1 MKKIFSLLFFI
12 ILIFQFSFAQTE
24 KTHSVSEKY
33 TKAMHA
39 YYVKNYIEA
48 HKLFEEFIESYNLID
63 ELNATAK
70 YYSADALL
78 NLGETDAAAEGFE
91 FIANNYDWSSFRDEA
106 LYNLGLIYFQQ
117 EKYSLCRSIL
127 RLLLEEY
134 PSSEF
139 AGSSFYWIGE
149 SYTKENKQNEAI
161 RFLEEAVNKKKNNN
175 YVDYSIFT
183 LASTY
188 EKTGDYKNAV
198 KYYDQLLSFHSESPL
213 APAAQIRIGICYF
226 KLKDYQSSILELN
239 NPALSSLPDDLYS
252 ESIYL
257 LANSYYRVENYD
269 EAEKTYKEVIQKF
282 PSSDLIEESKYGL
295 AWTYF
300 QQKKYTGAYD
310 LFNELSKNANQD
322 SIAIKS
328 FYWKAEAKRYSGEDE
343 AAFNIYKEFL
353 NKFPNNELA
362 SGVQYQMGVLYFDDK
377 NFDNAQDYLTA
388 SESSPD
394 NSIKIKALTLK
405 GEINL
410 SNKKFIE
417 AKHNFENAI
426 NVQNVP
432 VQLKARA
439 LLGLGSSLYYLKQ
452 YEEAI
457 NYLSDINSKDPEF
470 EKNKVNFY
478 LAESYYALGNY
489 SNALKQY
496 NLVDISDNE
505 VGKFALYGKA
515 YSYFSLGN
523 YSNSASQFSNFIK
536 NYPDDPRALD
546 AKLRLADSYYG
557 SKNFAAASKV
567 YKDIFNFD
575 NGSINDPYTNYQ
587 YAQALFKAGSS
598 QEAIDEF
605 KNLQQKFPTSEYSD
619 KSLYVVG
626 WIYFQQGNFEE
637 AISNYKNVLTI
648 YPNSDLAPIIYYS
661 IGDAYFNLNK
671 YGSAIENYQKVLNSY
686 PNSNYV
692 FDAVNGIQYSY
703 VAEGNP
709 ERAINLIDN
718 FVSKNPGLSFS
729 DQIFF
734 KKGEIYYSQREYEQ
748 AKISYKEFIA
758 NYPNSKLISDAYY
771 WIGKSAQ
778 NLNQNQEAIYNFNRV
793 FNSYPNSESGSAAI
807 IEIGN
812 IYRSAKQFDSAIAN
826 YDRAINKL
834 KNSSRMAEILFL
846 KGQTLSDKQ
855 NIENAYAI
863 FAQIINDYSSSIFA
877 DKSRLE
883 IGIIELAANRYSN
896 ADNFFI
902 PLANSRSDELGAKAQ
917 YFIGISLLEQG
928 KLDSAVAAFTRVR
941 TVFAGYDEWL
951 TKSYLKLGETF
962 TKMEDFEQAK
972 DVYRAVLS
980 KHKGDEFGQEAQKKL
995 RELQ

>member
-1 MKKIFSLLFFI
+1 MKKIFSSLFFTI
-12 ILIFQFSFAQTE
+12 IIFQISFSQ
-24 KTHSVSEKY
+24 SNNSQSISEKY
-33 TKAMHA
+33 TNAMHA
-39 YYVKNYIEA
+39 YHVKNYIEA
-48 HKLFEEFIESYNLID
+48 HKLFEEFIKNYNLID

-91 FIANNYDWSSFRDEA
+91 FIVNNYAWSSFRDKA
-106 LYNLGLIYFQQ
+106 LYKLGLIYFQQ
-117 EKYSLCRSIL
+117 EKFSLCRSKL
-127 RLLLEEY
+127 KLLLEEY

-149 SYTKENKQNEAI
+149 SYTKEDKLNEAV

-188 EKTGDYKNAV
+188 EKIGDYEKAV
-198 KYYDQLLSFHSESPL
+198 KYYDQLLSFHQNSPL

-239 NPALSSLPDDLYS
+239 NPDLANLPDNLYS

-257 LANSYYRVENYD
+257 LANSYYRVEKYK
-269 EAEKTYKEVIQKF
+269 EAEKTYKEIIQKF

-300 QQKKYTGAYD
+300 QQKKYDEAYN
-310 LFNELSKNANQD
+310 LFNELSQNPDQD

-343 AAFNIYKEFL
+343 TAFNIYKEFL

-362 SGVQYQMGVLYFDDK
+362 SGVQYQIGSLYFDDK
-377 NFDNAQDYLTA
+377 NFENAEEYLTA
-388 SESSPD
+388 SESATD
-394 NSIKIKALTLK
+394 NTIKIKALTLK

-410 SNKKFIE
+410 SSKKFIE
-417 AKHNFENAI
+417 AKQNFKEAL
-426 NVQNVP
+426 NVQDVP
-432 VQLKARA
+432 DELRARA
-439 LLGLGSSLYYLKQ
+439 LLGLGSSLYYLRQ
-452 YEEAI
+452 YEDAI
-457 NYLSDINSKDPEF
+457 NYLSDISSKDPDF
-470 EKNKVNFY
+470 EKDKVNFY

-496 NLVDISDNE
+496 NLVDISNNE

-515 YSYFSLGN
+515 YSYFSLKN

-536 NYPDDPRALD
+536 NYPNDPRALD

-575 NGSINDPYTNYQ
+575 NVNDPYTNYQ
-587 YAQALFKAGSS
+587 YAQALFKAGSRK
-598 QEAIDEF
+598 EAIDEF
-605 KNLQQKFPTSEYSD
+605 QNLQQKYPNSEYAD

-626 WIYFQQGNFEE
+626 WIYFQQSNFEE
-637 AISNYKNVLTI
+637 AISNYKNVLKI

-661 IGDAYFNLNK
+661 IGDAYFNLNNYK
-671 YGSAIENYQKVLNSY
+671 AAIENYQKVLNSY
-686 PNSNYV
+686 PRSNYV

-709 ERAINLIDN
+709 EKAINLIDD
-718 FVSKNPGLSFS
+718 FISKNPGLSFS

-734 KKGEIYYSQREYEQ
+734 KKGEIYYSQGEYEQ

-758 NYPNSKLISDAYY
+758 NYPNSRLTPDAYY

-793 FNSYPNSESGSAAI
+793 FNNYPNSESSGAAI

-812 IYRSAKQFDSAIAN
+812 IYRSLKLYDSAVVN
-826 YDRAINKL
+826 YDRAINNL
-834 KNSSRMAEILFL
+834 KSSTRLPEILFL
-846 KGQTLSDKQ
+846 KGTALSDMQ
-855 NIENAYAI
+855 NIEEAYSA
-863 FAQIINDYSSSIFA
+863 FAQIVNDYPSSIFA
-877 DKSRLE
+877 DKSKLE
-883 IGIIELAANRYSN
+883 IGIIELAANRFSN
-896 ADNFFI
+896 ADNFFDQ
-902 PLANSRSDELGAKAQ
+902 LANSRTDELGAKAQ
-917 YFIGISLLEQG
+917 YYSGISLLEQG
-928 KLDSAVAAFTRVR
+928 KLDSAVTAFTRVR
-941 TVFAGYDEWL
+941 TVFSGYDEWL

-962 TKMEDFEQAK
+962 TKMEDFDQAK
-972 DVYRAVLS
+972 DIYRAVLA
-980 KHKGDEFGQEAQKKL
+980 KHKGDEFGREAQKKL